1 MGISNSEHITRIGLF
16 NSRATRVKSK
26 MLLNI
31 EHVIFIN
38 LYVSIKSKSIP
49 LMVLFNFLKFY
60 HDNVYIHLDRS
71 NNTKQIV
78 NYTPLHERDSYIH
91 VSNLTSNQFHFA
103 CMIYFDFICTFILLM
118 LSGDIESI
126 LDHRLSPLQYHQP
139 RQYQIHS

>member
-1 MGISNSEHITRIGLF
+1 
-16 NSRATRVKSK
+16 

-60 HDNVYIHLDRS
+60 HDKVYIHLDRS
-71 NNTKQIV
+71 NNTKHIV
-78 NYTPLHERDSYIH
+78 NYTPLYERDSYTH
-91 VSNLTSNQFHFA
+91 VSNFTSNQFYFA

-118 LSGDIESI
+118 LSGDIESNPGLSSQSTSISCLFKYCYQYCYSDSPCSIFNNI
-126 LDHRLSPLQYHQP
+126 LAFTLVALL
-139 RQYQIHS
+139 

>member
-16 NSRATRVKSK
+16 YSRATKVKAK

-60 HDNVYIHLDRS
+60 HDKVYIHLDRS
-71 NNTKQIV
+71 NNTKHIV
-78 NYTPLHERDSYIH
+78 NYTPLHPYPEIMGSLLICISKMA
-91 VSNLTSNQFHFA
+91 VSSSQKYLQRFLKEIF
-103 CMIYFDFICTFILLM
+103 C
-118 LSGDIESI
+118 SGV
-126 LDHRLSPLQYHQP
+126 RAFF
-139 RQYQIHS
+139 